1 MLAAKFLTKRVVNV
15 ESVSR
20 TFCLLWRSE
29 KDVQLKY
36 MGENTLFFVFKDECV
51 LDKVIVHKPWTYNK
65 HLVLVFEKVVENVPI
80 SALSCCFSA
89 FWIQI
94 HDLPIHFLYSVTRD
108 TIGRSLETLLLMT
121 DSEEEGGKGNYLRV
135 RVKVDISQHL
145 SRVRK
150 V

>member
-1 MLAAKFLTKRVVNV
+1 MEIGKGCSTQIHGRKQAV
-15 ESVSR
+15 
-20 TFCLLWRSE
+20 
-29 KDVQLKY
+29 
-36 MGENTLFFVFKDECV
+36 FVFEDECD

-65 HLVLVFEKVVENVPI
+65 HLVVFERVVDNVPI
-80 SALSCCFSA
+80 SALSFRFSA

-94 HDLPIHFLYSVTRD
+94 HDLLIHCLNSVTRD
-108 TIGRSLETLLLMT
+108 TIGRSLGTLLLMT
-121 DSEEEGGKGNYLRV
+121 DLEEEGGKGNYLKV